1 MQNKLVKIFRILFV
15 LILVTLG
22 VLVLFKPAHTET
34 NILKAIFSS
43 TNDNLL
49 VDLSSRFSAKINIIV
64 ESDDSEK
71 AEEISKTFYSKID
84 KTQMHSSDAKI
95 TEIIEEYEKYHNNL
109 LSNQTRKYLINKQYD
124 KVEENAY
131 EALYNPVIP
140 PVGSIEDDPFLLLT
154 DFVMNLNGNSQ
165 APANFTPIQLND
177 KYYSLIMLDVDKE
190 LALSP
195 TVLNEEVKKLV
206 NLQKELTKDGVKVY
220 LTGAPVHSYFASSHS
235 IFEINLICI
244 LSTLF
249 VIVLVFW
256 YFGSLL
262 PLIPIGL
269 SIGLGIYAGYCVTA
283 LIFRNIHIL
292 TFVFSTTL
300 IGVCVDYSLHYFVAL
315 KDGKTGQEV
324 IKDIFKSLTV
334 SLITTVSAFLIL
346 LFADFVLLRQISVFT
361 ITGLV
366 TVYGIVVLEYPM
378 MKAAKFFKVDKTIRQ
393 WDDKSETEKVVLVDS
408 SNEKETTVGWVY
420 QPNNE
425 TTIQS
430 NPSPAF
436 VTLAEA
442 REQLLPAPRW
452 GEGYDKNHASSHLR
466 IFPSKNLAACIPSCL
481 AALFLIFGLFRTHF
495 DDNIKNMY
503 TPPKNLL
510 NAEKLFTEIA
520 GTNADTSIFVIKGEN
535 LQDILQKEEKI
546 ADKLNGAEYQA
557 LSKYVPSEK
566 RQKSN
571 QALRKEL
578 YRAKLNDFAI
588 FLPTQKRS
596 QLINQNYGNNFLSA
610 NNDFE
615 FMKKNFLIDRN
626 TSIMVVSGYNGE
638 KIDDVRIINFQ
649 KDISAQ
655 IKHCR
660 RVCLGLLVPI
670 FGLLYLLLA
679 KIYDKKSGLKILL
692 PSICAVIFVFGT
704 LGLFGCPINLF
715 HLLAIFLIIGFGL
728 DYSVFRFTN
737 PEKAG
742 DSVFLSCITTV
753 FSFALLAFAGF
764 KLISSL
770 GTVLSLGLLSSYIFS
785 LKLIKKDIK
794 KDKNEI

>member
-22 VLVLFKPAHTET
+22 VLVSFKPAHTET

-43 TNDNLL
+43 KSDNLL

-64 ESDDSEK
+64 ESSDFEK
-71 AEEISKTFYSKID
+71 AEEVSKTFYAKID
-84 KTQMHSSDAKI
+84 KTKMKSSDANI

-131 EALYNPVIP
+131 EALYNPIIP

-154 DFVMNLNGNSQ
+154 DFVMNLNKNSQ
-165 APANFTPIQLND
+165 APSNFTPIQLND

-195 TVLNEEVKKLV
+195 TVLNKEVKKLV
-206 NLQKELTKDGVKVY
+206 DLQKEFSKNGTKVY
-220 LTGAPVHSYFASSHS
+220 LTGAPIHSYFASSHS

-249 VIVLVFW
+249 VIGLVFW
-256 YFGSLL
+256 YFGSLF

-269 SIGLGIYAGYCVTA
+269 SIGFGIYAGYCMTA
-283 LIFRNIHIL
+283 LVFKNIHIL

-315 KDGKTGQEV
+315 KEGKTGTEV

-346 LFADFVLLRQISVFT
+346 LFADFILLRQISIFT

-366 TVYGIVVLEYPM
+366 TVYGIVVLWYPLLE
-378 MKAAKFFKVDKTIRQ
+378 KIGLDYKPDNTNSLDARQ
-393 WDDKSETEKVVLVDS
+393 NSSLLGRESERGVELNKYNMNSLLSRIFNTH
-408 SNEKETTVGWVY
+408 ETV
-420 QPNNE
+420 
-425 TTIQS
+425 
-430 NPSPAF
+430 
-436 VTLAEA
+436 
-442 REQLLPAPRW
+442 
-452 GEGYDKNHASSHLR
+452 HASKHLY
-466 IFPSKNLAACIPSCL
+466 IFASLS
-481 AALFLIFGLFRTHF
+481 LFIIILLILRPIHF

-503 TPPKNLL
+503 TPPKTLL
-510 NAEKLFTEIA
+510 KAEKLFTEIA
-520 GTNADTSIFVIKGEN
+520 GTNGDTSIFVVKGNN
-535 LQDILQKEEKI
+535 LEDLLQKEEEI
-546 ADKLNGAEYQA
+546 ADMLNGTEYQA

-571 QALRKEL
+571 QTLRKEL
-578 YRAKLNDFAI
+578 YRAKLDDFAI
-588 FLPTQKRS
+588 FLPAQKRV
-596 QLINQNYGNNFLSA
+596 QLINTSFGNNFLSA
-610 NNDFE
+610 SNDFE
-615 FMKKNFLIDRN
+615 FMKKNFLIDKN
-626 TSIMVVSGYNGE
+626 ASIMVVSGYNGE
-638 KIDDVRIINFQ
+638 KIDGVRIINFQ

-660 RVCLGLLVPI
+660 RVCLGLLIPI
-670 FGLLYLLLA
+670 FGLLYLLLT

-692 PSICAVIFVFGT
+692 PSICAVALVFGI

-770 GTVLSLGLLSSYIFS
+770 GTVLALGLLSSYIFS
-785 LKLIKKDIK
+785 LNLINNNIK

>member
-43 TNDNLL
+43 KSDNLL

-64 ESDDSEK
+64 ESNDFEK
-71 AEEISKTFYSKID
+71 AEEVSKTIYAKID
-84 KTQMHSSDAKI
+84 KTKMKSSDANI

-154 DFVMNLNGNSQ
+154 DFVMNLNENSQ
-165 APANFTPIQLND
+165 APSSFTPIQQND
-177 KYYSLIMLDVDKE
+177 KFYSLVMLDVDKE

-195 TVLNEEVKKLV
+195 TVLNKEVKKLV
-206 NLQKELTKDGVKVY
+206 DIQKEFSKNGTKVY
-220 LTGAPVHSYFASSHS
+220 LTGAPIHSYFASSHS

-249 VIVLVFW
+249 VIGLVFW
-256 YFGSLL
+256 YFGSLF

-269 SIGLGIYAGYCVTA
+269 SIGLGIYAGYCMTA
-283 LIFRNIHIL
+283 LVFRNIHIL

-315 KDGKTGQEV
+315 KEGKTGTEV

-346 LFADFVLLRQISVFT
+346 LFADFTLLRQISIFT

-366 TVYGIVVLEYPM
+366 TVYGIVVLWYPLLEKIGLGYKPDCRVGKTQCPH
-378 MKAAKFFKVDKTIRQ
+378 KADKDAFVGQ
-393 WDDKSETEKVVLVDS
+393 AMSDNN
-408 SNEKETTVGWVY
+408 SNEKHASLHLGIFASKPRLT
-420 QPNNE
+420 
-425 TTIQS
+425 
-430 NPSPAF
+430 A
-436 VTLAEA
+436 
-442 REQLLPAPRW
+442 QLL
-452 GEGYDKNHASSHLR
+452 
-466 IFPSKNLAACIPSCL
+466 SCL
-481 AALFLIFGLFRTHF
+481 IAILLIIGLFHTHF

-503 TPPKNLL
+503 TPPKTLL

-520 GTNADTSIFVIKGEN
+520 GTSADTSIFVVKGNN
-535 LQDILQKEEKI
+535 LEELLQKEEEI
-546 ADKLNGAEYQA
+546 ADKLNCIEYQA

-571 QALRKEL
+571 QILRKEL
-578 YRAKLNDFAI
+578 YRTKLNDFAI
-588 FLPTQKRS
+588 FLPVQKRS
-596 QLINQNYGNNFLSA
+596 QLISQNYGNNFLSV

-615 FMKKNFLIDRN
+615 FMKKNFLIDKN

-638 KIDDVRIINFQ
+638 KIDGVRIINFQ

-660 RVCLGLLVPI
+660 RVCLGLLIPI

-692 PSICAVIFVFGT
+692 PSICAVILLFGF
-704 LGLFGCPINLF
+704 LGLFGCSINLF

-785 LKLIKKDIK
+785 LKLIEKDIK
-794 KDKNEI
+794 KDKNEV

>member
-22 VLVLFKPAHTET
+22 VLVSFKPAHTET

-43 TNDNLL
+43 KSDNLL

-64 ESDDSEK
+64 ESNDFEK
-71 AEEISKTFYSKID
+71 AEEVSKTFYAKID
-84 KTQMHSSDAKI
+84 KTKMKSSDANI

-131 EALYNPVIP
+131 EALYNPIIP

-154 DFVMNLNGNSQ
+154 DFVMNLNKNSQ
-165 APANFTPIQLND
+165 APSNFTPIQLND

-195 TVLNEEVKKLV
+195 TVLNKEVKKLV
-206 NLQKELTKDGVKVY
+206 DLQKEFSKNGTKVY
-220 LTGAPVHSYFASSHS
+220 LTGAPIHSYFASSHS

-249 VIVLVFW
+249 VIGLVFW
-256 YFGSLL
+256 YFGSLF

-269 SIGLGIYAGYCVTA
+269 SIGLGIYAGYCMTA
-283 LIFRNIHIL
+283 LVFKNIHIL

-315 KDGKTGQEV
+315 KEGKTGTEV

-346 LFADFVLLRQISVFT
+346 LFADFILLRQISIFT

-366 TVYGIVVLEYPM
+366 TVYGIIVLWYPLL
-378 MKAAKFFKVDKTIRQ
+378 
-393 WDDKSETEKVVLVDS
+393 EKIGLDY
-408 SNEKETTVGWVY
+408 K
-420 QPNNE
+420 PNNTNSLDARQNFSLLGRESERGVELNKYNMNSLLSRIFNTHE
-425 TTIQS
+425 T
-430 NPSPAF
+430 
-436 VTLAEA
+436 V
-442 REQLLPAPRW
+442 
-452 GEGYDKNHASSHLR
+452 HASKHLY
-466 IFPSKNLAACIPSCL
+466 IFASLS
-481 AALFLIFGLFRTHF
+481 LFIIILLILRPIHF

-503 TPPKNLL
+503 TPPKTLL
-510 NAEKLFTEIA
+510 KAEKLFTEIA
-520 GTNADTSIFVIKGEN
+520 GTNGDTSIFVVKGNN
-535 LQDILQKEEKI
+535 LEDLLQKEEEI
-546 ADKLNGAEYQA
+546 ADMLNGTEYQA

-571 QALRKEL
+571 QTLRKEL

-596 QLINQNYGNNFLSA
+596 QLISQNYGNNFLSA
-610 NNDFE
+610 SNDFE
-615 FMKKNFLIDRN
+615 FMKKNFLIDKN

-638 KIDDVRIINFQ
+638 KIDGVRIINFQ

-660 RVCLGLLVPI
+660 RVCLGLLIPI
-670 FGLLYLLLA
+670 FGLLYLLLT

-692 PSICAVIFVFGT
+692 PSICAVALVFGI

-770 GTVLSLGLLSSYIFS
+770 GTVLALGLLSSYIFS
-785 LKLIKKDIK
+785 LNLMNNNIK
-794 KDKNEI
+794 KDKNEV

>member
-22 VLVLFKPAHTET
+22 VLVSFKPAHTET

-43 TNDNLL
+43 KSDNLL
-49 VDLSSRFSAKINIIV
+49 IDLSSRFSAKINIIV
-64 ESDDSEK
+64 ESSDFEK
-71 AEEISKTFYSKID
+71 AEEVSKTFYAKID
-84 KTQMHSSDAKI
+84 KTKMKSSDANI

-154 DFVMNLNGNSQ
+154 DFVMNLNKNSQ
-165 APANFTPIQLND
+165 APSNFTPIQLND

-195 TVLNEEVKKLV
+195 TVLNKEVKKLV
-206 NLQKELTKDGVKVY
+206 DLQKEFSKNGTKVY
-220 LTGAPVHSYFASSHS
+220 LTGAPIHSYFASSHS

-249 VIVLVFW
+249 VIGLVFW
-256 YFGSLL
+256 YFGSLF

-269 SIGLGIYAGYCVTA
+269 SIGLGIYAGYCMTA
-283 LIFRNIHIL
+283 LVFKNIHIL

-315 KDGKTGQEV
+315 KEGKTGTEV

-346 LFADFVLLRQISVFT
+346 LFADFILLRQISIFT

-366 TVYGIVVLEYPM
+366 TVYGIVVLWYPLL
-378 MKAAKFFKVDKTIRQ
+378 
-393 WDDKSETEKVVLVDS
+393 EKIGLDY
-408 SNEKETTVGWVY
+408 K
-420 QPNNE
+420 PNNTNSLDARQNFSLLGRESERGVELNKYNMNSLLSRIFNTHE
-425 TTIQS
+425 T
-430 NPSPAF
+430 
-436 VTLAEA
+436 V
-442 REQLLPAPRW
+442 
-452 GEGYDKNHASSHLR
+452 HASKHLV
-466 IFPSKNLAACIPSCL
+466 IFASLS
-481 AALFLIFGLFRTHF
+481 LFIIILLILRPIHF

-503 TPPKNLL
+503 TPPKTLL
-510 NAEKLFTEIA
+510 KAEKLFTEIA
-520 GTNADTSIFVIKGEN
+520 GTNGDTSIFVVKGNN
-535 LQDILQKEEKI
+535 LEDLLQKEEEI
-546 ADKLNGAEYQA
+546 ADMLNGTEYQA

-571 QALRKEL
+571 QTLRREL

-588 FLPTQKRS
+588 FLPIQKRS
-596 QLINQNYGNNFLSA
+596 QLISQNYGNNFLSA
-610 NNDFE
+610 SNDFE
-615 FMKKNFLIDRN
+615 FMKKNFLIDKN
-626 TSIMVVSGYNGE
+626 ASIMVVSSYNGE
-638 KIDDVRIINFQ
+638 KIDGVRIINFQ

-660 RVCLGLLVPI
+660 RVCLGLLIPI
-670 FGLLYLLLA
+670 FGLLYLLLT
-679 KIYDKKSGLKILL
+679 KIYDKKSGLRILL
-692 PSICAVIFVFGT
+692 PSICAVALVFGI

-770 GTVLSLGLLSSYIFS
+770 GTVLALGLLSSYIFS
-785 LKLIKKDIK
+785 LNLIKNNIT
-794 KDKNEI
+794 KDKKNEQKQ